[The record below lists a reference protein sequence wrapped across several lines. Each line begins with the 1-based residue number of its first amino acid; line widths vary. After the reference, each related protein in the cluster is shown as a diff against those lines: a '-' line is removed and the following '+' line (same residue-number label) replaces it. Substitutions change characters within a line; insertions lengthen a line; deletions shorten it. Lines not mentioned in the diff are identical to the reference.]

1 MVFIKR
7 AALTFQIFSRHQK
20 HGVVFISCWIVED
33 VTRDK
38 KGLFFFRVAGHTK
51 HISLYFLCFF
61 FAAR

>member
-38 KGLFFFRVAGHTK
+38 KGLFFLGWLDTQNT
-51 HISLYFLCFF
+51 FLCTFYVFF